1 MTLLTLT
8 PGSQSAANAAGHVIF
23 YQLGTATNEFFRGL
37 GFLYFSYFYISHVLN
52 VCIVCVCVYLIW
64 SLALLCVPHL
74 RLG

>member
-37 GFLYFSYFYISHVLN
+37 GFLYFSYFYISHN
-52 VCIVCVCVYLIW
+52 VCLYSLFFLIG
-64 SLALLCVPHL
+64 AFLC
-74 RLG
+74 